1 MPGETFQTLKS
12 KATKQA
18 KKSGMSQSA
27 AENYG
32 SAMAANA
39 AIQGG
44 SINVDKR
51 GNIAQV
57 QPDDFMSPYD
67 DPSRARLP
75 DDHPI
80 HTYPSGRDKF
90 DFEGIIEEAGKVKN
104 LDSLIEERQ
113 EAEKIKQ
120 DRGGVYNPQTGEVEY
135 PKKTKLFE
143 GLGSLDDISGIKG
156 IFTRPEIQ
164 RLTPAQLRRVKKI
177 LANYQK
183 LGINNPLKLRSLMMS
198 NIAGGIFGK
207 DQTYSDLDGNIV
219 DPANIIDKG
228 DGRLMALV
236 DGEYVD
242 VRRTREGAIDQM
254 KETFG
259 DDIIKRLKMHNP
271 EIYYPSLGGYLPG
284 STGELETLGKE
295 ATLKKNQ
302 DGKYIT
308 ADGRIIPKEQ
318 AEKYNKMIFEARNLS
333 DPKTRY
339 TGLGSFM
346 GEEPWV
352 GDRSADE
359 YRQQVSY
366 GEGIPSIATAPTP
379 FTDVNNNGILDNLEV
394 AQATT
399 TPVTATIPVTGVPS
413 LTPTT
418 IDYAS
423 MGPQYGGYVNQGISD
438 PRFAS
443 YFQNLNLFPR
453 RS

>member
-164 RLTPAQLRRVKKI
+164 RLTPAQLRRVKK
-177 LANYQK
+177 NFSK
-183 LGINNPLKLRSLMMS
+183 LSKIR
-198 NIAGGIFGK
+198 
-207 DQTYSDLDGNIV
+207 
-219 DPANIIDKG
+219 
-228 DGRLMALV
+228 
-236 DGEYVD
+236 
-242 VRRTREGAIDQM
+242 
-254 KETFG
+254 
-259 DDIIKRLKMHNP
+259 
-271 EIYYPSLGGYLPG
+271 
-284 STGELETLGKE
+284 
-295 ATLKKNQ
+295 
-302 DGKYIT
+302 
-308 ADGRIIPKEQ
+308 
-318 AEKYNKMIFEARNLS
+318 NK
-333 DPKTRY
+333 
-339 TGLGSFM
+339 
-346 GEEPWV
+346 
-352 GDRSADE
+352 
-359 YRQQVSY
+359 
-366 GEGIPSIATAPTP
+366 
-379 FTDVNNNGILDNLEV
+379 
-394 AQATT
+394 
-399 TPVTATIPVTGVPS
+399 
-413 LTPTT
+413 
-418 IDYAS
+418 
-423 MGPQYGGYVNQGISD
+423 
-438 PRFAS
+438 
-443 YFQNLNLFPR
+443 
-453 RS
+453 

>member
-1 MPGETFQTLKS
+1 
-12 KATKQA
+12 
-18 KKSGMSQSA
+18 
-27 AENYG
+27 
-32 SAMAANA
+32 
-39 AIQGG
+39 
-44 SINVDKR
+44 
-51 GNIAQV
+51 
-57 QPDDFMSPYD
+57 
-67 DPSRARLP
+67 
-75 DDHPI
+75 
-80 HTYPSGRDKF
+80 
-90 DFEGIIEEAGKVKN
+90 
-104 LDSLIEERQ
+104 
-113 EAEKIKQ
+113 
-120 DRGGVYNPQTGEVEY
+120 
-135 PKKTKLFE
+135 
-143 GLGSLDDISGIKG
+143 
-156 IFTRPEIQ
+156 
-164 RLTPAQLRRVKKI
+164 
-177 LANYQK
+177 
-183 LGINNPLKLRSLMMS
+183 MS

-399 TPVTATIPVTGVPS
+399 TPATATTTPGVPS

-418 IDYAS
+418 NLTPTPINYAS
-423 MGPQYGGYVNQGISD
+423 MAPQFGSQYPGYKNQGV
-438 PRFAS
+438 AS
-443 YFQNLNLFPR
+443 PQLGDWYQNLNR
-453 RS
+453 YT